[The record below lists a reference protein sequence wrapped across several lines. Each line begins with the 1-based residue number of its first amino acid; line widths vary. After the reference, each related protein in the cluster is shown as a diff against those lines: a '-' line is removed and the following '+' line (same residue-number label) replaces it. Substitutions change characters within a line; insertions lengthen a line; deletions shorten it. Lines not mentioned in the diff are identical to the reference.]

1 MLQLKNGNLLFYYIR
16 SKYTV
21 SIYNEKTFQK
31 IMSFNIYNLI
41 NKKEN
46 VDDKSK
52 ESKDSKDKKYVYKEN
67 RKREE
72 MLKKILLKSKR
83 RFLNEYEKDK
93 KRKNC
98 IKELSSGIILIGR
111 DNYLLEL
118 KLKGKEYES
127 KVVYILDTIILDVNE
142 LKDNRILVI
151 SYDDIIVFNKE
162 NDNYII
168 RQNYPIKNDWKIVP
182 MSSTERFYGSFH
194 QYYSSEILPNDRLLF
209 NSYSTELCYNHGCG
223 TNPPY
228 EISHSKIIFID
239 TKNLEEIKPTQLFKY
254 HANYIILD
262 NIIVIQYNINLMTY
276 DINTLE
282 L

>member
-1 MLQLKNGNLLFYYIR
+1 
-16 SKYTV
+16 
-21 SIYNEKTFQK
+21 
-31 IMSFNIYNLI
+31 
-41 NKKEN
+41 
-46 VDDKSK
+46 
-52 ESKDSKDKKYVYKEN
+52 
-67 RKREE
+67 
-72 MLKKILLKSKR
+72 
-83 RFLNEYEKDK
+83 
-93 KRKNC
+93 
-98 IKELSSGIILIGR
+98 
-111 DNYLLEL
+111 
-118 KLKGKEYES
+118 
-127 KVVYILDTIILDVNE
+127 
-142 LKDNRILVI
+142 
-151 SYDDIIVFNKE
+151 
-162 NDNYII
+162 
-168 RQNYPIKNDWKIVP
+168 

-282 L
+282 LIKNYEIKEYFHFMYQYDKQYLFSVSDDERYNRLFIYKVENNKVDEYIMFDSDISFKKRFGWNSPISEYNNKFLFTLKDKRVIIFCQNIIYILRLNLK